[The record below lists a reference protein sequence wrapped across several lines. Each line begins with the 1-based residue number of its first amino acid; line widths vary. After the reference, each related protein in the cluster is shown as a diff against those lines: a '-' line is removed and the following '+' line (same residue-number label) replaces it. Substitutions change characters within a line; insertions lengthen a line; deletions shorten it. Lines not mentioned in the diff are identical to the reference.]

1 MNELTQFFLT
11 HNVILTAAIAFGL
24 GMWVFFEQRHD
35 PRNVTLSGML
45 VGAALWS
52 LAFLLWR
59 ISTDRQQAVFWLRTL
74 FFAGSVLPVLFFLFA
89 FSFVR
94 GKLPP
99 PAVQAA
105 LFLPSVPLFWIA
117 YFTTLLIKPDAGVA
131 PVSFGVGRVVFAAHF
146 AAFVIAALVIFFL
159 ALRRQKDINRRKS
172 ALVLIGGVVSFAVV
186 FAALFTIGLTDNAVA
201 FWVGNVALLIGMLII
216 GYGAMRERLI
226 LDIRV
231 VSVEVFILVVLFAVI
246 ADVAMSRGVVDLT
259 LRLII
264 LIVLIFYGVLTSR
277 AMVREVQHLRQ
288 MQAVMEHLTQMNGQL
303 IEADRAKTRFVSFA
317 SHQFR
322 APLGGMR
329 SYMDMLQ
336 NGDFGPINDKQKE
349 IVRLNAG
356 VLGQLLQTIES
367 FLNVTKIELGKL
379 ELFRCDMNLRELIDR
394 VIRGVAPLAANKK
407 LVIETDIQPSL
418 RIVYCDSGKIYHVLT
433 NLIDNAIKYTPSGKI
448 AVSAAQEGKDIVVKV
463 KDTGIGLEPQD
474 ISRLFESF
482 QRGLAGVTLNQD
494 GSGLGLFIVKNI
506 VEAHGGH
513 VLVESPGKGQGST
526 FGFTLPI
533 FEKSP
538 TAAPPLLTPN
548 KLVV

>member
-1 MNELTQFFLT
+1 MNELIQFFLT

-59 ISTDRQQAVFWLRTL
+59 ISTDRQQAVFWLRML
-74 FFAGSVLPVLFFLFA
+74 FFAGSVLPILFFLFA

-99 PAVQAA
+99 LVVQAV

-117 YFTTLLIKPDAGVA
+117 FFTTLLVKTDGVA
-131 PVSFGVGRVVFAAHF
+131 SPYSFGVGRVAFAAHF
-146 AAFVIAALVIFFL
+146 AVFVIAALFFFFL
-159 ALRRQKDINRRKS
+159 SLRSQKEINRRKS
-172 ALVLIGGVVSFAVV
+172 ALVLIGSVVSFAVV
-186 FAALFTIGLTDNAVA
+186 FAALFTVGLTDNAAA
-201 FWVGNVALLIGMLII
+201 FWVANVALLVGMLII

-226 LDIRV
+226 LDLRV
-231 VSVEVFILVVLFAVI
+231 VSVEIFILVALFAVI
-246 ADVAMSRGVVDLT
+246 SDVALSKGVVDLT

-288 MQAVMEHLTQMNGQL
+288 MQAVMDHVTQMNGRL
-303 IEADRAKTRFVSFA
+303 IEADRTKTRFVSFA
-317 SHQFR
+317 SHQLR
-322 APLGGMR
+322 APLGGLR
-329 SYMDMLQ
+329 SYMVMLES
-336 NGDFGPINDKQKE
+336 GDFGTMNDKQRE
-349 IVRLNAG
+349 ILRLNLG
-356 VLGQLLQTIES
+356 VLEQMLQTIES
-367 FLNVTKIELGKL
+367 FLNLTKIELHKL
-379 ELFRCDMNLRELIDR
+379 ELFRCEMNLRETIDR
-394 VIRGVAPLAANKK
+394 VIFGLAPLAAKKK
-407 LVIETDIQPSL
+407 LVIETDIPSS
-418 RIVYCDSGKIYHVLT
+418 IKVIFCDSGKIYHVLT

-448 AVSAAQEGKDIVVKV
+448 TVSVTQEKDIVAVRV
-463 KDTGIGLEPQD
+463 IDTGVGLEQEE
-474 ISRLFESF
+474 ISRLFASF

-513 VLVESPGKGQGST
+513 VLVESPGKGKGST

-533 FEKSP
+533 IERSL
-538 TAAPPLLTPN
+538 AAVPPLLTPN
-548 KLVV
+548 KPVV